1 MDNIRNYV
9 YEISFKATNQLNI
22 IQSKYILVSANK
34 KVLQV
39 LNFLHEN
46 HSTEN
51 THSSSL
57 VRWGLEV
64 SNSGPLHRLLVRH
77 PKQAA

>member
-1 MDNIRNYV
+1 MDNIHNYV

-22 IQSKYILVSANK
+22 IQSKYILVSSNK

-51 THSSSL
+51 THSFSL

-64 SNSGPLHRLLVRH
+64 SNSGPLHSLLVRH
-77 PKQAA
+77 PK

>member
-1 MDNIRNYV
+1 MRVMDNIRNYV

-22 IQSKYILVSANK
+22 IQSKYILVSSNK

-39 LNFLHEN
+39 FNFLHEN

-57 VRWGLEV
+57 VRQGLQV
-64 SNSGPLHRLLVRH
+64 SNWSSPLSSC
-77 PKQAA
+77 